1 MSIYTYIKQSF
12 PNVPIVDISD
22 YYTRHIEPAKRIYQ
36 GKPPWRTVTNSGIK
50 KKSRPRAMTNMAKV
64 ICDKLATMT
73 FSEQCDISVDDE
85 KYNDTVS
92 EVLENNCFW
101 ERFPEFLSRSYALGG
116 GVIKVYLEDNVIRLN
131 YINADRFFPTKW
143 NNRQITEGIFCNDY
157 VQNGFYYKLFEY
169 HTLQSDGVHIYHVL
183 RRSDSRSYLG
193 QEVPVS
199 ELFPELDYEMV
210 FKGVQK
216 PLFCYFKPAVGNNM
230 VFDLPLG
237 LPVFANSIDTLR
249 EIDVIFDSLEREFIL
264 GKKRIII
271 PSECVKSTYDSD
283 GNEVKYFDTDDEVY
297 QAFNADDAPK
307 LNISD
312 NTQSLRVIEH
322 VEALK
327 LQLNILSTQL
337 GFSPGTL
344 SFDSNSGVK
353 TATEVAADEK
363 DTLRTV
369 QNNKNIISEVLESLA
384 TAIIE
389 ITQASE
395 EVSKD
400 YTVSVNW
407 QDNIIGDDNTR
418 IDNNIKLVQAG
429 LKSKIRAIME
439 AQNIDEAEAAEEL
452 QRIAKENDIDGG
464 ILDGDSYE

>member
-1 MSIYTYIKQSF
+1 MLF
-12 PNVPIVDISD
+12 
-22 YYTRHIEPAKRIYQ
+22 
-36 GKPPWRTVTNSGIK
+36 
-50 KKSRPRAMTNMAKV
+50 
-64 ICDKLATMT
+64 
-73 FSEQCDISVDDE
+73 
-85 KYNDTVS
+85 
-92 EVLENNCFW
+92 
-101 ERFPEFLSRSYALGG
+101 RS
-116 GVIKVYLEDNVIRLN
+116 
-131 YINADRFFPTKW
+131 
-143 NNRQITEGIFCNDY
+143 
-157 VQNGFYYKLFEY
+157 
-169 HTLQSDGVHIYHVL
+169 
-183 RRSDSRSYLG
+183 
-193 QEVPVS
+193 
-199 ELFPELDYEMV
+199 
-210 FKGVQK
+210 
-216 PLFCYFKPAVGNNM
+216 
-230 VFDLPLG
+230 
-237 LPVFANSIDTLR
+237 
-249 EIDVIFDSLEREFIL
+249 
-264 GKKRIII
+264 
-271 PSECVKSTYDSD
+271 
-283 GNEVKYFDTDDEVY
+283 
-297 QAFNADDAPK
+297 
-307 LNISD
+307 
-312 NTQSLRVIEH
+312 

>member
-1 MSIYTYIKQSF
+1 MSIYTYIKQAF

-264 GKKRIII
+264 GKKA
-271 PSECVKSTYDSD
+271 YH
-283 GNEVKYFDTDDEVY
+283 Y
-297 QAFNADDAPK
+297 
-307 LNISD
+307 
-312 NTQSLRVIEH
+312 
-322 VEALK
+322 
-327 LQLNILSTQL
+327 
-337 GFSPGTL
+337 
-344 SFDSNSGVK
+344 SFG
-353 TATEVAADEK
+353 
-363 DTLRTV
+363 
-369 QNNKNIISEVLESLA
+369 
-384 TAIIE
+384 
-389 ITQASE
+389 
-395 EVSKD
+395 
-400 YTVSVNW
+400 
-407 QDNIIGDDNTR
+407 
-418 IDNNIKLVQAG
+418 
-429 LKSKIRAIME
+429 MC
-439 AQNIDEAEAAEEL
+439 
-452 QRIAKENDIDGG
+452 
-464 ILDGDSYE
+464 

>member
-1 MSIYTYIKQSF
+1 MSIYTYIKQAF

-237 LPVFANSIDTLR
+237 LSVFANAIDTLK
-249 EIDVIFDSLEREFIL
+249 EVDIVFDSLEREFML
-264 GKKRIII
+264 GKKRIIV
-271 PSECVKSTYDSD
+271 PSELIKTLFDD
-283 GNEVKYFDTDDEVY
+283 NGNEVRYFDINDEAF
-297 QAFNADDAPK
+297 QALRCEEAEK
-307 LNISD
+307 LNIID
-312 NTQSLRVIEH
+312 NTQNLRVTEH
-322 VEALK
+322 TDALK
-327 LQLNILSTQL
+327 RLLDILGMQL

-344 SFDSNSGVK
+344 SFDSSSGVK

-369 QNNKNIISEVLESLA
+369 QNNKNIITEVIENLA
-384 TAIIE
+384 DVIINL
-389 ITQASE
+389 TQAANGS
-395 EVSKD
+395 SKE

-418 IDNNIKLVQAG
+418 IENNINLVQSG
-429 LKSKIRAIME
+429 LKSKLRAIMD
-439 AQNIDEAEAAEEL
+439 AQNIDEKAAKEEL

>member
-1 MSIYTYIKQSF
+1 MKLIIDGTAKEIADLMIKITKSAEQNDNIDTIMHTKST
-12 PNVPIVDISD
+12 VESPI
-22 YYTRHIEPAKRIYQ
+22 KR
-36 GKPPWRTVTNSGIK
+36 T
-50 KKSRPRAMTNMAKV
+50 
-64 ICDKLATMT
+64 
-73 FSEQCDISVDDE
+73 
-85 KYNDTVS
+85 DT
-92 EVLENNCFW
+92 
-101 ERFPEFLSRSYALGG
+101 
-116 GVIKVYLEDNVIRLN
+116 
-131 YINADRFFPTKW
+131 TKW

>member
-1 MSIYTYIKQSF
+1 MSIYTYIKQAF

-307 LNISD
+307 LKYIRQYPVP
-312 NTQSLRVIEH
+312 QS
-322 VEALK
+322 
-327 LQLNILSTQL
+327 N
-337 GFSPGTL
+337 
-344 SFDSNSGVK
+344 
-353 TATEVAADEK
+353 
-363 DTLRTV
+363 RT
-369 QNNKNIISEVLESLA
+369 
-384 TAIIE
+384 
-389 ITQASE
+389 
-395 EVSKD
+395 
-400 YTVSVNW
+400 
-407 QDNIIGDDNTR
+407 R
-418 IDNNIKLVQAG
+418 
-429 LKSKIRAIME
+429 
-439 AQNIDEAEAAEEL
+439 
-452 QRIAKENDIDGG
+452 
-464 ILDGDSYE
+464 